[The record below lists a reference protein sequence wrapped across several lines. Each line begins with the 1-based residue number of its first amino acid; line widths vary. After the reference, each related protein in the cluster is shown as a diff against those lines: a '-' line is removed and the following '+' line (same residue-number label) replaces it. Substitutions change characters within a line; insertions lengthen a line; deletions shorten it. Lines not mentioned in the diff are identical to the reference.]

1 MKYIYNNSFIRDN
14 EIIFYAFVILIIIMI
29 IWAFVKAWRILNADK

>member
-14 EIIFYAFVILIIIMI
+14 EIIFYVFVISIIIMI

>member
-14 EIIFYAFVILIIIMI
+14 EIIFYVFLILIIIMI